1 MEGLFAEHL
10 SSTLVG
16 LTAAGVGVIFFLIE
30 QRSSTTVVLSL
41 SYVSMGF
48 ALMLNAPFADRYGP
62 SMDVPWPARLL
73 GVFEAFS
80 IVCFALWL
88 AKVAA
93 TAEATTSARR
103 QVDFA
108 VRLLMILA
116 VAYVALGAALPHMR
130 LNDFVFSVAEPGA
143 LARPGFWL
151 FAAIYVAVGAAF
163 LWAWVTLIF
172 QRLDDAE
179 RVRAGATVAGTPF
192 AVATASLPLGVA
204 EASLN
209 LALLIWLVGFFRYF
223 VIQGERGA
231 FMSRFLSPG
240 VSHLVRMQ
248 GMAAVMQPKLADITA
263 VCCDLRGFTAY
274 AAANPSATVVELLNE
289 YYQAVGA
296 AVAQYHGTIK
306 DYAGDGVLVLIGAP
320 LPIEDHQTRGLELAR
335 RIAVAAG
342 AVAQKWSTAEH
353 RLGLGIGVASG
364 PVTVGAIGSSSRM
377 EYTAVGAAVNLS
389 ARLCQAAAD
398 GEILLDG
405 VVAQAADAALLRP
418 RGTMRFKGL
427 ADEVPV
433 FEAMPA

>member
-16 LTAAGVGVIFFLIE
+16 LTAAGVGIIFFLIE
-30 QRSSTTVVLSL
+30 QRSSTTMVLSL
-41 SYVSMGF
+41 SYISMGL
-48 ALMLNAPFADRYGP
+48 ALMLNAPFADHYGP
-62 SMDVPWPARLL
+62 ALEVPWPARLL

-80 IVCFALWL
+80 ITCFALWL

-93 TAEATTSARR
+93 TAEASAGARR
-103 QVDFA
+103 QVDVA
-108 VRLLMILA
+108 VRLLLVLA
-116 VAYVALGAALPHMR
+116 AAYFLLGAAFPRMR
-130 LNDFVFSVAEPGA
+130 LNDYIFSLAEPGV

-151 FAAIYVAVGAAF
+151 FAAIYAGVGAAF
-163 LWAWVTLIF
+163 LWAWVTLMF
-172 QRLDDAE
+172 QKLDDAE

-192 AVATASLPLGVA
+192 AVATAALPPGVA

-248 GMAAVMQPKLADITA
+248 GMAAVMQPKLAEITA

-274 AAANPSATVVELLNE
+274 AAATPSTTVVELLNE

-296 AVAQYHGTIK
+296 AVARYHGTIK

-320 LPIEDHQTRGLELAR
+320 LPVEDHQAKGLELAQH
-335 RIAVAAG
+335 IAAAAG

-377 EYTAVGAAVNLS
+377 EYTAVGATVNLS
-389 ARLCQAAAD
+389 ARLCQVALD
-398 GEILLDG
+398 GEILLDAAVARAAG
-405 VVAQAADAALLRP
+405 ERVVRP
-418 RGTMRFKGL
+418 RGPMRFKGF
-427 ADEVPV
+427 AEEVPV
-433 FEAMPA
+433 FEAMYA